1 MTEKKETVFT
11 KIDSGIIPS
20 VKLYEDSKC
29 FVIMDIN
36 PIVKGHSLVIS
47 KEPYSNLT
55 EAPEDVVKHMIL
67 VARKIDARLREVLKC
82 DGTNVMINNDP
93 ASGQEVPHLHIHVIP
108 RYEKDGRKFGFA
120 HDVYA
125 DGEMAE
131 LGRRLEIK

>member
-1 MTEKKETVFT
+1 MANETVFT
-11 KIDSGIIPS
+11 KIDQGIIPS
-20 VKLYEDSKC
+20 VKIYNDDKC

-36 PIVKGHSLVIS
+36 PVVKGHCLVIS
-47 KEPYSNLT
+47 KEVRPTLT
-55 EAPEDVVKHMIL
+55 DAPEDLVQHMIL

-82 DGTNVMINNDP
+82 DGTNIMINNGP

-108 RYEKDGRKFGFA
+108 RYENDGRKAGFA
-120 HDVYA
+120 HDSYA